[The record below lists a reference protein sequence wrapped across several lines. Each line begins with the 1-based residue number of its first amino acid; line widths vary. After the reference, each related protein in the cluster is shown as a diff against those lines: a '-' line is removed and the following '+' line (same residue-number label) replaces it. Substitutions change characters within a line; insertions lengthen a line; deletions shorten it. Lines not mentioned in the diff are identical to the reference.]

1 MANFNAP
8 KVTEGSSNV
17 PSMPSLCMRP
27 ECDEE
32 ADIIF
37 ISIRNEKGYLKNH
50 CPADVGYK
58 NKAGYQL
65 KDQYTFVRWVSRC
78 SKCHYTDLLAAQK
91 VYFKNKWCERVIQK
105 EVRDMSLT
113 PQETKKYLNTLGS
126 KIL

>member
-1 MANFNAP
+1 MANFDAP
-8 KVTEGSSNV
+8 KKTEGGSNV
-17 PSMPSLCMRP
+17 PNMPSLCMRS

-32 ADIIF
+32 ADIVF
-37 ISIRNEKGYLKNH
+37 IVIRDEKGRPKTT
-50 CPADVGYK
+50 CAADVGYR

-65 KDQYTFVRWVSRC
+65 KDCFTFVRWVSRC

-105 EVRDMSLT
+105 EVKDMSLT
-113 PQETKKYLNTLGS
+113 PEQTKNYLNTLGN